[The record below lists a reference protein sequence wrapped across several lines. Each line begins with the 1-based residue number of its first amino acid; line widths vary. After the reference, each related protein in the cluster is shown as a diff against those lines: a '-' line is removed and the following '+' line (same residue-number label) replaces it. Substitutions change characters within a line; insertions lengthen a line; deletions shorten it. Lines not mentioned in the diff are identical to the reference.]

1 MNWIHS
7 SKDLIAITIAA
18 LAVVVSLL
26 TVILQRR
33 QGQRAAYREMY
44 TTLMSE
50 DLHRGRFL
58 IKDLPKTEDIP
69 NNESDSRL
77 IYRTLGVF
85 DNLAMFARQRVV
97 PRRWVLEVW
106 HHPLKD
112 MHEGANIIRQKA
124 IETKDSGAISPW
136 PQLWVLLDKAEAYS
150 SMLPC
155 CPPDKNWRNRVRRLT
170 VTWRWQGPRQQP
182 AKH

>member
-1 MNWIHS
+1 MNWFQA

-44 TTLMSE
+44 TTLMSA

-58 IKDLPKTEDIP
+58 IKELPQTEDTP

-77 IYRTLGVF
+77 VHRTLGVF

-106 HHPLKD
+106 HHALKD
-112 MHEGANIIRQKA
+112 MHEGVNIIRQKA

-136 PQLWVLLDKAEAYS
+136 PQLRILLDKAEAYHS
-150 SMLPC
+150 TLPC
-155 CPPDKNWRNRVRRLT
+155 CPPDNGWHGRIRRLT
-170 VTWRWQGPRQQP
+170 ATWHWRSPGQP
-182 AKH
+182 AKP

>member
-1 MNWIHS
+1 MNWFQA

-26 TVILQRR
+26 TIIMQRR

-69 NNESDSRL
+69 NNEGYSGVL
-77 IYRTLGVF
+77 IL
-85 DNLAMFARQRVV
+85 
-97 PRRWVLEVW
+97 
-106 HHPLKD
+106 
-112 MHEGANIIRQKA
+112 
-124 IETKDSGAISPW
+124 
-136 PQLWVLLDKAEAYS
+136 
-150 SMLPC
+150 
-155 CPPDKNWRNRVRRLT
+155 
-170 VTWRWQGPRQQP
+170 
-182 AKH
+182 